1 MIVDPRTAAVFFS
14 VTAMTLL
21 VLAFFSFRRRLT
33 PAIHLWLAS
42 LLVHAAAWG
51 LVALRGEVP
60 NWASTILAF
69 SLLSLHH
76 ALVLASLVRFYH
88 LPLRHYWPYWPVP
101 LMVAVL
107 LWCAG
112 NPAASQMGG
121 SLIFA
126 VQMILVGVL
135 LSTRSDPWPGLRV
148 VIGGTAL
155 AGGALMLL
163 RAALLLTDPGL
174 PKELLTPSPEQGG
187 IFLFG
192 FIFRLVFAFGFL
204 LLLEAQRYE
213 ELRVLATRDPLTGAH
228 NRRSFFESA
237 EQEVARHRRNGE
249 PLTLMILDLDLF
261 KQINDDYGHLAGDQ
275 VLREVKVAIERL
287 LRLPDSLARY
297 GGEEFCILAPNTD
310 AAGGATLAE
319 RVRNGIAG
327 LTLTLDGKSLQPV
340 TASIG
345 VATLAAGEPVANVD
359 ELLARA
365 DAALYQAKN
374 AGRNR
379 VVIAAPAI
387 CAAAPE
393 GLSAALSAMK

>member
-1 MIVDPRTAAVFFS
+1 MIIDPRTAAVFFS

-33 PAIHLWLAS
+33 PAIRLWLVS
-42 LLVHAAAWG
+42 LLVHAAAWS
-51 LVALRGEVP
+51 LVASRGEVP
-60 NWASTILAF
+60 GWASSVLAF

-76 ALVLASLVRFYH
+76 ALVLASLLRFYD
-88 LPLRHYWPYWPVP
+88 LPLRRHWPYWPVP
-101 LMVAVL
+101 LMAAGL
-107 LWCAG
+107 LWFAG
-112 NPAASQMGG
+112 NPAASQMVGG
-121 SLIFA
+121 LIFA
-126 VQMILVGVL
+126 LQMALVGAL
-135 LSTRSDPWPGLRV
+135 LFTRSDSWPGLRI

-155 AGGALMLL
+155 AGS
-163 RAALLLTDPGL
+163 ALLLLRVALQLTDSAL
-174 PKELLTPSPEQGG
+174 PRELLTPSPEQSG

-192 FIFRLVFAFGFL
+192 FIFRLVFAFSFL

-213 ELRVLATRDPLTGAH
+213 ELRVLATRDPLTGAR
-228 NRRSFFESA
+228 NRRSFFELV
-237 EQEVARHRRNGE
+237 EQEVARQRRSGE
-249 PLTLMILDLDLF
+249 ALTLMILDLDHF
-261 KQINDDYGHLAGDQ
+261 KQVNDDYGHLAGDQ
-275 VLREVKVAIERL
+275 VLREVKAAIEHL

-310 AAGGATLAE
+310 AGGGATLAE

-327 LTLTLDGKSLQPV
+327 LTLTIGGKNLQPV

-345 VATLAAGEPVANVD
+345 VATLAVGESVANVD

-387 CAAAPE
+387 CAGVPE
-393 GLSAALSAMK
+393 GLNAALSAMK